1 MWFSGRNHA
10 CTTSDTRMIWADNG
24 VREAALTNRCAT
36 DLTMLGS
43 ANRQVSLDVRQ
54 YRIYLPNNIE
64 RYKMKEFYDNLIL
77 QLDLLIGFLDVA
89 SGDVFELIKNHKAF
103 NNESRAP
110 RGLTVS
116 GYIFLPVR

>member
-1 MWFSGRNHA
+1 
-10 CTTSDTRMIWADNG
+10 MIWADNG